1 MLDTIDPEI
10 LTNTIATLATLGAGG
25 PEMTAV
31 WYAVEGERILISA
44 TARRKKTKNLAA
56 DGRSSILIFHPKSV
70 DYYVEIR
77 GRADLIEDADYAAAD
92 RIAVR
97 YGADFRAFDGP
108 NDRRLLISFTPERVL
123 VTDVR

>member
-10 LTNTIATLATLGAGG
+10 LTNTIATLATLGAAG

-31 WYAVEGERILISA
+31 WYAVEGDRIVISA
-44 TARRKKTKNLAA
+44 VARRKKTKNLAA
-56 DGRSSILIFHPKSV
+56 DPRCSVLIFHPASV

-77 GRADLIEDADYAAAD
+77 GTAELLDDADYAVAD

-97 YGADFRAFDGP
+97 YGADFRNFDGP
-108 NDRRLLISFTPERVL
+108 TDHRLIISFTPARVL